1 MASISC
7 VPISAFF
14 FFLILVDY
22 VVQSAVFITPI
33 YVFFDYHIYSLIFFI
48 ILVVLS
54 VNRIVFAIVSLIR
67 EYVPVWYYI
76 FFWVT
81 RAIFSSSLLC
91 VACIVI
97 GKVTDNDYLWRYGI
111 YALVPSIAADSMMLG
126 FLKLSNDISK
136 ESLEHLKESSYFTSA
151 SFRIKLNGSLKS
163 LLTELVL
170 RRRLNALDIGREVKC
185 DENVIENVKTVF
197 VQKQFNLLVIEKR
210 KLLHVA
216 LRCWKKNPEDVV
228 GKCVTIWPEI
238 NAMRGDVKRKLKP
251 ALEATNFYRYVS
263 SLNKLGLLRPSKIYN
278 FAKAGEHGIYVN
290 FECFSKPDNIEE
302 IEYAESSVE
311 VRFYFY

>member
-1 MASISC
+1 MHFRYFQLFENHQSVEYQMMSNGRKHNDSNASNM
-7 VPISAFF
+7 
-14 FFLILVDY
+14 
-22 VVQSAVFITPI
+22 TK
-33 YVFFDYHIYSLIFFI
+33 
-48 ILVVLS
+48 
-54 VNRIVFAIVSLIR
+54 R
-67 EYVPVWYYI
+67 YI
-76 FFWVT
+76 FHTWIEPSSPSFDLKILQSILST
-81 RAIFSSSLLC
+81 SSSKGTFSVLFF
-91 VACIVI
+91 
-97 GKVTDNDYLWRYGI
+97 R
-111 YALVPSIAADSMMLG
+111 
-126 FLKLSNDISK
+126 NDISK